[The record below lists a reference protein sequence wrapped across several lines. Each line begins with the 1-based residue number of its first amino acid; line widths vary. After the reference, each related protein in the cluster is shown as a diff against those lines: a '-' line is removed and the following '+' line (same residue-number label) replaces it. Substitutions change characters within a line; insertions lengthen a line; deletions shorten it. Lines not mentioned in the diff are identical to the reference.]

1 MSKLANQ
8 AQLAVARVAPQWPLP
23 QWVAVNP
30 LWEYRQQPLTEVAA
44 KWRYCGNVALTMSP
58 EFYQQQYEQGAIEP
72 ALVTDDMRRQLT
84 QLSDTPRWQN
94 ISHLV
99 DRYQQR
105 RRKMLWHDEVVF
117 QISQSCG
124 LFMQFPRRFQGQGKD
139 SSLYQHW
146 LTISRADRGIETL
159 MDEADLNELFA
170 ELPDVRRPCLKQEKL
185 WFGSVLSA
193 AAEHYCQALIIDAGL
208 GFGTQLS
215 GSAARQPVA
224 TGTAGHPHGLGLSA
238 VATGGSHQSGGV

>member
-8 AQLAVARVAPQWPLP
+8 AQLTVARVAPQWPLP

-105 RRKMLWHDEVVF
+105 RRKMLWHDEVV
-117 QISQSCG
+117 S
-124 LFMQFPRRFQGQGKD
+124 D
-139 SSLYQHW
+139 
-146 LTISRADRGIETL
+146 
-159 MDEADLNELFA
+159 
-170 ELPDVRRPCLKQEKL
+170 
-185 WFGSVLSA
+185 
-193 AAEHYCQALIIDAGL
+193 
-208 GFGTQLS
+208 
-215 GSAARQPVA
+215 QPVA
-224 TGTAGHPHGLGLSA
+224 GCLCSFPGAFRGRVRTVRCTSIG
-238 VATGGSHQSGGV
+238 